1 MTKRQILVTSALL
14 YANGSI
20 HLGHMIE
27 AIQTDIWVR
36 FQKMRGHECH
46 YICGSDAHGTPIMLK
61 AEQNHEAPEVMVAR
75 ISEEQQRSFAGF
87 HIHFDHY
94 QSTHSPVN
102 EQLVGEIYQKID
114 ARGDVVLK
122 EIEQCFDSI
131 KGLFLPDRFVKGEC
145 PRCHAKDQYGDS
157 CEACGATY
165 QPIELINPIS
175 VLSGSTPSVKKSMH
189 YFFKLTH
196 YHDFLQ
202 EWARTHLQTEMQN
215 KLKEW
220 FEQGLA
226 DWDISRD
233 APYFGFLIPGSD
245 QKYFY
250 VWLDAPIGYLAS
262 FKTYCGQTGLD
273 FDHYWKADS
282 TTELHHFLGKDIM
295 YFHAMFWPALLHAA
309 DLRTPTQIHCHG
321 FLTINGLKMS
331 KSRGTFVNAD
341 HYLSLLNPEA
351 LRYYFAAKLSP
362 GVEDIDLN
370 LEDFTARVNS
380 DLVGKFVNIASRSAS
395 FIHKKFD
402 GKLADQI
409 MNPEL
414 LQTFTKKS
422 EEIASLYES
431 LNYSKLIR
439 EIMQL
444 ADLANQFVDQHQ
456 PWTLAKDE
464 ARLPEVQLICTQAL
478 NLFKILLIYL
488 KPVLPALAE
497 QAERFLNTGELNWES
512 IDLPLL
518 SQSINAFTPLAT
530 RLDPEQVKALLL
542 YPPNV

>member
-1 MTKRQILVTSALL
+1 
-14 YANGSI
+14 
-20 HLGHMIE
+20 
-27 AIQTDIWVR
+27 
-36 FQKMRGHECH
+36 
-46 YICGSDAHGTPIMLK
+46 
-61 AEQNHEAPEVMVAR
+61 
-75 ISEEQQRSFAGF
+75 
-87 HIHFDHY
+87 
-94 QSTHSPVN
+94 
-102 EQLVGEIYQKID
+102 
-114 ARGDVVLK
+114 
-122 EIEQCFDSI
+122 
-131 KGLFLPDRFVKGEC
+131 
-145 PRCHAKDQYGDS
+145 
-157 CEACGATY
+157 
-165 QPIELINPIS
+165 
-175 VLSGSTPSVKKSMH
+175 
-189 YFFKLTH
+189 
-196 YHDFLQ
+196 
-202 EWARTHLQTEMQN
+202 
-215 KLKEW
+215 
-220 FEQGLA
+220 
-226 DWDISRD
+226 
-233 APYFGFLIPGSD
+233 
-245 QKYFY
+245 
-250 VWLDAPIGYLAS
+250 
-262 FKTYCGQTGLD
+262 
-273 FDHYWKADS
+273 
-282 TTELHHFLGKDIM
+282 
-295 YFHAMFWPALLHAA
+295 
-309 DLRTPTQIHCHG
+309 
-321 FLTINGLKMS
+321 MS